1 MRYLVFSDV
10 HGNLPALEK
19 VLNKENKVQGY
30 INLGDVVNYGPWGNE
45 CVDLIDSLENCI
57 NIKGNHENYY
67 IKRHCNVKN
76 KMVQSFFDHTIS
88 SFNRFDKIESYLI
101 NYNFNNFN
109 LIHNIGDHD
118 YIYNDTNI
126 NIKENTILGHSHQ
139 QYFRYIN
146 NNLLLNPGSLGQ
158 NRKLINVANYI
169 IWNIENGE
177 FKLKSCKFNIDHL
190 IKEMTINNYPEI
202 CINYYKKK
210 DRK

>member
-1 MRYLVFSDV
+1 
-10 HGNLPALEK
+10 
-19 VLNKENKVQGY
+19 
-30 INLGDVVNYGPWGNE
+30 
-45 CVDLIDSLENCI
+45 
-57 NIKGNHENYY
+57 
-67 IKRHCNVKN
+67 
-76 KMVQSFFDHTIS
+76 MVQSFFDHTIS